1 MKVIG
6 LTGTMGSGKEVVKDF
21 IKQKHNCY
29 YVTLSDII
37 KSEIEK
43 KKGSLNRAA
52 LQDIGNEMRK
62 KYGNHILAMLAV
74 EYLGRDKQAIIVDGI
89 RHTAEIDYLK
99 KKFGDNFK
107 LVAVDAPQEVRF
119 QRVTSRGRDDPNAWE
134 EFVKADERDQGI
146 NEPEYGLHVKDCVDR
161 ADYLIVNDGSL
172 EELENKVNEIKQK
185 IFSS

>member
-21 IKQKHNCY
+21 IKQKYNCY

-37 KSEIEK
+37 KTEMEK
-43 KKGSLNRAA
+43 KKGAIDRTT
-52 LQDIGNEMRK
+52 LQDMGNEMRK

-99 KKFGDNFK
+99 KKFGDGFK
-107 LVAVDAPQEVRF
+107 LVAVDAPQEMRF
-119 QRVTSRGRDDPNAWE
+119 QRISQRGREDPNAWE

-146 NEPEYGLHVKDCVDR
+146 GEAEYGLHVKDCIDR
-161 ADYLIVNDGSL
+161 ADALIVNDGSL
-172 EELENKVNEIKQK
+172 EDLQKKVDEVTQK
-185 IFSS
+185 IFAG